1 MFARVLIESR
11 PKLRDLPVVARMA
24 GHRIIRDRDTHR
36 VKGFAVDHLQE
47 SALCTSLMSDEGTSF
62 DQVLAQLRSIV
73 ERLEGGNLSLEQ
85 SLAAFEEG
93 VRLSRTGARILD
105 AAEQRVEILLKDE
118 SGAERAVPFGN
129 GGGGGDPG
137 GQR

>member
-1 MFARVLIESR
+1 
-11 PKLRDLPVVARMA
+11 MA
-24 GHRIIRDRDTHR
+24 
-36 VKGFAVDHLQE
+36 
-47 SALCTSLMSDEGTSF
+47 DEGGGSF
-62 DQVLAQLRSIV
+62 DEGVGQLRSIV
-73 ERLEGGNLSLEQ
+73 ERLEGGHLTLEQ

-105 AAEQRVEILLKDE
+105 AAEQRVEILLRDQ
-118 SGAERAVPFGN
+118 GGVERAVPFGN